1 MAEVQVWSSQL
12 AANDFPPVCAMTGR
26 QAETWRKFTFSTPPA
41 WAYALLVLVCLGVI
55 GLLVAAAI
63 IYAVS
68 GRASGHLPLTR
79 GSSRAIGLAT
89 WVPLSLILGAFVLM
103 SAVVAAAIANVD
115 AGDQNAG
122 TIGGLLFLLAGFAL
136 ALGLV
141 GRLVIMRL
149 VGPRGKVHPLQP
161 GYYDRLVVVSN
172 VNPVFVAAVQ
182 QHQHARAAQIAA
194 PTQSPQLPEAK

>member
-26 QAETWRKFTFSTPPA
+26 QAETWRKFTFSTPPV
-41 WAYALLVLVCLGVI
+41 WAYALLVLVCLGLL
-55 GLLVAAAI
+55 GLIVAGAI

-89 WVPLSLILGAFVLM
+89 WIPLGLILGSFGLM

-115 AGDQNAG
+115 AGDANAA
-122 TIGGLLFLLAGFAL
+122 TIGGVLFLLAGFAL
-136 ALGLV
+136 ILGLI
-141 GRLVIMRL
+141 GRLVIMPL

-161 GYYDRLVVVSN
+161 GYYDRLVLVSN
-172 VNPVFVAAVQ
+172 VNPAFVAAVQ
-182 QHQHARAAQIAA
+182 QHQHARAAQFGA
-194 PTQSPQLPEAK
+194 PSQPPQLPEPK